1 MKNIIRNESPDK
13 QQIIRRF
20 QINEIIVLFKSAK
33 NSIIITFYE

>member
-33 NSIIITFYE
+33 IVL